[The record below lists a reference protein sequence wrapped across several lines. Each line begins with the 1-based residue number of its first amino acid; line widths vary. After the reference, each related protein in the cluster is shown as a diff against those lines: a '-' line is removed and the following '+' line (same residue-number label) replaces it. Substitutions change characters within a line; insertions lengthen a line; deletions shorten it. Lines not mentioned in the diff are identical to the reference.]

1 MRMRQSLA
9 DYELAFEQEITL
21 DRQRRHQLRKRAVSR
36 SKARRISRVEQR
48 GKVNF
53 GLLLVCL
60 LLTTV
65 VVTVV
70 MFETLALL
78 MG

>member
-1 MRMRQSLA
+1 MA
-9 DYELAFEQEITL
+9 DYELAFEQEISI

-36 SKARRISRVEQR
+36 SKARRINRVEHR
-48 GKVNF
+48 GKINF
-53 GLLLVCL
+53 GVLLVAL
-60 LLTTV
+60 VLTTV
-65 VVTVV
+65 TVTVI

>member
-9 DYELAFEQEITL
+9 DYELAFEQEISL
-21 DRQRRHQLRKRAVSR
+21 DRQRRHQLRKRASSR
-36 SKARRISRVEQR
+36 SKARRIAQVETR
-48 GKVNF
+48 GKINF
-53 GLLLVCL
+53 GVLLICLV
-60 LLTTV
+60 LTTV

>member
-1 MRMRQSLA
+1 MA
-9 DYELAFEQEITL
+9 DYELAFEQEISL
-21 DRQRRHQLRKRAVSR
+21 DRHRRHQLRKRAVSR
-36 SKARRISRVEQR
+36 SKARRINRTETR
-48 GKVNF
+48 GKINF
-53 GLLLVCL
+53 GVLLIAL

-65 VVTVV
+65 TVTVI